1 MQATVAWV
9 YHLFLFVIR
18 IKADIFNPIEDQITR
33 LPRWLP
39 PLLAAIQIA
48 FLRLSMWRIIIALLW
63 LDITKKAWKIF
74 RESYFSEQF
83 LSFFLSIF
91 LFFLF
96 CLFAVV
102 VVVFFFRSE
111 SKWRTNLVFIHFR
124 LPRSSRM
131 ASSNDGKFRALLFLA
146 SRDITDDLLA
156 EIKFLCKEDLSERD
170 IESTKTPLEFLELL
184 WRQDKIRPGDV
195 GYLTT
200 LLETTRNNYLASK
213 VKRWGKW
220 VCLI

>member
-1 MQATVAWV
+1 
-9 YHLFLFVIR
+9 
-18 IKADIFNPIEDQITR
+18 
-33 LPRWLP
+33 
-39 PLLAAIQIA
+39 
-48 FLRLSMWRIIIALLW
+48 
-63 LDITKKAWKIF
+63 
-74 RESYFSEQF
+74 
-83 LSFFLSIF
+83 
-91 LFFLF
+91 
-96 CLFAVV
+96 
-102 VVVFFFRSE
+102 
-111 SKWRTNLVFIHFR
+111 
-124 LPRSSRM
+124 M

-213 VKRWGKW
+213 VKRLGK
-220 VCLI
+220 